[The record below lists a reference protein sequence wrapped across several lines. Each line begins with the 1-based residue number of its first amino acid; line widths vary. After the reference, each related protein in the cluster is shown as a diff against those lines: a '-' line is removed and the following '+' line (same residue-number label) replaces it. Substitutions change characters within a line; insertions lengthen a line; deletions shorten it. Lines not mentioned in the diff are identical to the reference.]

1 MHTHA
6 HTSVGVCVCVH
17 IYVCSTVCGIYIALR
32 PLWEVS
38 RESDVGKANTIA
50 LLPFTGS

>member
-1 MHTHA
+1 M
-6 HTSVGVCVCVH
+6 H

-38 RESDVGKANTIA
+38 KVDVGKANTVA